1 MICIWKTV
9 KGALRISSEESLDEF
24 WFPGLGGQKGMDAAT
39 ELTPRVLLS
48 IVDDWLPG
56 YGPDKCRAEDIKD
69 LA

>member
-1 MICIWKTV
+1 
-9 KGALRISSEESLDEF
+9 
-24 WFPGLGGQKGMDAAT
+24 MDAAT

-56 YGPDKCRAEDIKD
+56 YGPDKCRAEDIED